1 MDKVR
6 FVALIRHYSGT
17 LSDISLVSESAF
29 GSSFMSS
36 ISSRALALASSR
48 LWTLRSFPADGPAAD
63 ADELVQLFVGLAQTL
78 LHLGEALPE
87 LVELR
92 FHRAQQLPDLAGAL
106 LDGEGL
112 EAHLQAVQ
120 QGRHGAGACHVD
132 LIVPL
137 QDLQQPRVHHLGIQ
151 ALKGQEQDAERR
163 GIGRLDVLF
172 PDVSGLAAEHQ
183 LEGVAGILHGLRVA
197 GSVGVL

>member
-1 MDKVR
+1 
-6 FVALIRHYSGT
+6 
-17 LSDISLVSESAF
+17 
-29 GSSFMSS
+29 MSS
-36 ISSRALALASSR
+36 NQRGFFGQESLFILFH
-48 LWTLRSFPADGPAAD
+48 TF
-63 ADELVQLFVGLAQTL
+63 ELGA
-78 LHLGEALPE
+78 
-87 LVELR
+87 
-92 FHRAQQLPDLAGAL
+92 DLAGAGADQLIQISADL
-106 LDGEGL
+106 LQMLLRGFQHLTKLVKFRFYRPKDRPDFSGTLLNGQSL

-183 LEGVAGILHGLRVA
+183 LEGVAGILYGLRVA

>member
-1 MDKVR
+1 MVR
-6 FVALIRHYSGT
+6 YFAGLRECFRQLVHVVYLQEGAGAGLVEALDAAQ
-17 LSDISLVSESAF
+17 L
-29 GSSFMSS
+29 
-36 ISSRALALASSR
+36 
-48 LWTLRSFPADGPAAD
+48 PADGPAAD

-92 FHRAQQLPDLAGAL
+92 LHRAQQLPDLTGAL

-172 PDVSGLAAEHQ
+172 PDVFGLAAEHQ
-183 LEGVAGILHGLRVA
+183 LEGAAGILHGLRVA